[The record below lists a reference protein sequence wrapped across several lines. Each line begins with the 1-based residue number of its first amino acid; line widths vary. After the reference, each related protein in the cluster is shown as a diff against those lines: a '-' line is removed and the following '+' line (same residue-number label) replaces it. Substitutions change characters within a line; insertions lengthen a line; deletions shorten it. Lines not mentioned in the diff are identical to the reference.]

1 MPKLW
6 NRPIRALR
14 EDLECLL
21 EPVDTPTEIHERLVK
36 ARVHILDH
44 FRFEE
49 LGGYLDAI
57 RLRHPRLDRA
67 IQHLLEEHGQLM
79 QTLESLIA
87 QAAGSTCQDPTLTD
101 KVRMWIRRLHEHESR
116 ENRLVGEAY
125 NVDIGTED

>member
-1 MPKLW
+1 MLTQHQSLAETLEQAHS
-6 NRPIRALR
+6 ALR

-87 QAAGSTCQDPTLTD
+87 QAAGFDLSGSHLD
-101 KVRMWIRRLHEHESR
+101 R
-116 ENRLVGEAY
+116 
-125 NVDIGTED
+125 